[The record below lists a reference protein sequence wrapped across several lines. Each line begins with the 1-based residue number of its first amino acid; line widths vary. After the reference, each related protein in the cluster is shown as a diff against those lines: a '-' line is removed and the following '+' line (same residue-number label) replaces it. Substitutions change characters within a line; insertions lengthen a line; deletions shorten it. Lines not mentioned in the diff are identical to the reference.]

1 MPITKKITVSTI
13 KSLRIEDRRIND
25 TEIHGFHA
33 RISLQGKVK
42 YYFYYRVD
50 GKQRNYFIGSG
61 SVLSP
66 NQARDKA
73 KEVAGLVASGVDV
86 HIDKRELKTAKTIK
100 LTLGAY
106 LEETYLPYLESLNPK
121 TSRHAYRVITSSFK
135 SILKKP
141 LAEVNA
147 WDIQKWVTE
156 RRKLGRSPATISY
169 AVKRLKAAFNR
180 AVEWE
185 WIESHNLNKVKLVRE
200 ENTRVRYLSETEE
213 RTLMRSLRN
222 RDEQIRV
229 QRRSGNRH
237 RQERNQ
243 RIYPTFDN
251 VRFVDYLEPLVITA
265 INTGLR
271 RGELLALK
279 WGDIDFEQQYLSVRA
294 QNAKAKKSRNIPLND
309 TVLEVLESWQLQ
321 NKKREY
327 VFASRSDVPIKDIKK
342 PWLRVLQEA
351 KITDFRFH
359 DLRHHFASKL
369 VMVGVDLN
377 TVRELLGHSDLKMTL
392 RYAHLAPEHK
402 AAAVSLIG

>member
-86 HIDKRELKTAKTIK
+86 HIDKRELKTIKTTK
-100 LTLGAY
+100 LTLGTY

-169 AVKRLKAAFNR
+169 AVNRLKAAFNR

-200 ENTRVRYLSETEE
+200 ENTRVRYLSEMEE
-213 RTLMRSLRN
+213 RTLMRALRN
-222 RDEQIRV
+222 RDEQIRA

-243 RIYPTFDN
+243 HLYPTFDN

-279 WGDIDFEQQYLSVRA
+279 WCDIDFEQQYLSVRA
-294 QNAKAKKSRNIPLND
+294 QNAKAKKSRNVPLND

>member
-1 MPITKKITVSTI
+1 MPIAKKITVPTM
-13 KSLRIEDRRIND
+13 KNLRIEDKRIND

-33 RISLQGKVK
+33 RISLKGKVK

-66 NQARDKA
+66 SQARDRA
-73 KEVAGLVASGVDV
+73 KELAGRVASGVDV
-86 HIDKRELKTAKTIK
+86 HLDKRELKTVKEAK
-100 LTLGAY
+100 LTLGHY
-106 LEETYLPYLESLNPK
+106 LEETYLPYLESLNPQ

-135 SILKKP
+135 FILKKP
-141 LAEVNA
+141 LVDINA

-156 RRKLGRSPATISY
+156 RRKLGRSPATIAY
-169 AVKRLKAAFNR
+169 AFNRLKAAFNR

-185 WIESHNLNKVKLVRE
+185 WIESHNLNKVKLIRE
-200 ENTRVRYLSETEE
+200 ENTRVRYLSELEE
-213 RTLMRSLRN
+213 RALMKSLRN
-222 RDEQIRV
+222 RDEQIRA
-229 QRRSGNRH
+229 QRRSGNKH

-243 RIYPTFDN
+243 PLYPTFDN

-279 WGDIDFEQQYLSVRA
+279 WGDIVFEQQYLSVIA
-294 QNAKAKKSRNIPLND
+294 QNAKSKKGRNIPLND
-309 TVLEVLESWQLQ
+309 TVFEVLKCWQFQ
-321 NKKREY
+321 NKTREY
-327 VFASRSDVPIKDIKK
+327 VFASKSGAPIKDIKK
-342 PWLRVLQEA
+342 PWLKVLQDA
-351 KITDFRFH
+351 KISDFRFH

>member
-169 AVKRLKAAFNR
+169 AVNRLKAAFNR

-213 RTLMRSLRN
+213 RTLMRALRN
-222 RDEQIRV
+222 RDEQIRA

-243 RIYPTFDN
+243 HLYPTFDN

-279 WGDIDFEQQYLSVRA
+279 WDDVDFEQQYLSVRA

-342 PWLRVLQEA
+342 PWLRVLREA

>member
-1 MPITKKITVSTI
+1 MPVTKKITVSTI
-13 KSLRIEDRRIND
+13 KGLRIEDRRIND

-50 GKQRNYFIGSG
+50 GKQRNYLIGSG

-66 NQARDKA
+66 NQARDRA
-73 KEVAGLVASGVDV
+73 KEVAGLVASGVEV
-86 HIDKRELKTAKTIK
+86 HIDKRQLKTAKTIK
-100 LTLGAY
+100 LTLGTY

-135 SILKKP
+135 SLLKKP

-169 AVKRLKAAFNR
+169 AVNRLKSAFNR

-185 WIESHNLNKVKLVRE
+185 WIESHNLKKVKLVRE

-222 RDEQIRV
+222 RDEQIRA

-237 RQERNQ
+237 RQERSQ
-243 RIYPTFDN
+243 RLYPTFDN

-279 WGDIDFEQQYLSVRA
+279 WDDVDFEQQYLSVRA

-327 VFASRSDVPIKDIKK
+327 VFASRSDIPIKDIKK

>member
-13 KSLRIEDRRIND
+13 KNLRIEDRRIND

-100 LTLGAY
+100 LTLGDY

-169 AVKRLKAAFNR
+169 AVNRLKAAFNR

-200 ENTRVRYLSETEE
+200 ENTRVRYLSEAEE

-243 RIYPTFDN
+243 RLYPTFDN

-327 VFASRSDVPIKDIKK
+327 VFASRSDIPIKDIKK

>member
-86 HIDKRELKTAKTIK
+86 HIDKRELKTIKTTK
-100 LTLGAY
+100 LTLGTY

-156 RRKLGRSPATISY
+156 RRKLGRSPATVSY
-169 AVKRLKAAFNR
+169 AVNRLKAAFNR

-222 RDEQIRV
+222 RDEQIRA

-243 RIYPTFDN
+243 SLYPTFDN

-309 TVLEVLESWQLQ
+309 TVLEV
-321 NKKREY
+321 
-327 VFASRSDVPIKDIKK
+327 
-342 PWLRVLQEA
+342 
-351 KITDFRFH
+351 
-359 DLRHHFASKL
+359 
-369 VMVGVDLN
+369 
-377 TVRELLGHSDLKMTL
+377 
-392 RYAHLAPEHK
+392 
-402 AAAVSLIG
+402 

>member
-100 LTLGAY
+100 LTLGTY

-169 AVKRLKAAFNR
+169 AVNRLKAAFNR
-180 AVEWE
+180 AVEWG

-222 RDEQIRV
+222 RDEQIRA

-237 RQERNQ
+237 RKERNQ
-243 RIYPTFDN
+243 RLYPTFDN

-279 WGDIDFEQQYLSVRA
+279 WDDVDFEQQYLSVRA

>member
-86 HIDKRELKTAKTIK
+86 HIDKRELKTIKTTK
-100 LTLGAY
+100 LTLGTY

-156 RRKLGRSPATISY
+156 RRKLGRSPATVSY
-169 AVKRLKAAFNR
+169 AVNRLKAAFNR

-222 RDEQIRV
+222 RDEQIRA

-243 RIYPTFDN
+243 GLYPTFDN

>member
-1 MPITKKITVSTI
+1 MPVTKKITVLTI
-13 KSLRIEDRRIND
+13 KNLRIEDRRIND

-100 LTLGAY
+100 LTLGTY

-169 AVKRLKAAFNR
+169 AVNRLKAAFNR

-200 ENTRVRYLSETEE
+200 ENTRVRYLSEMEE
-213 RTLMRSLRN
+213 GTLMRALGN
-222 RDEQIRV
+222 RDEQIRA

-243 RIYPTFDN
+243 HLYPTFDN

-279 WGDIDFEQQYLSVRA
+279 WDDVDFEQQYLSVRA

-342 PWLRVLQEA
+342 PWLRVLREA
-351 KITDFRFH
+351 KISDFRFH